1 MKYEISEER
10 LIDVMKNFY
19 EIRNKEP
26 LPQIVDKKYSYFSG
40 NSGWGSS
47 MHDYTGMNTKYLDED
62 GRVLFLNFD
71 ERFTSDTTWEVSEI
85 FQPLYD
91 FFGEESFE
99 LFVRKVYNFDITE
112 KGKKPGNWLF
122 GISE

>member
-1 MKYEISEER
+1 
-10 LIDVMKNFY
+10 MKNFY
-19 EIRNKEP
+19 EKQQEEP

-40 NSGWGSS
+40 NSGWGGS

-71 ERFTSDTTWEVSEI
+71 ERFASDTTWEVSEI

-99 LFVRKVYNFDITE
+99 LFVSKVYNFDITE
-112 KGKKPGNWLF
+112 KGKKRGNWVF